1 MATDDEDDS
10 PIMLSPSLIR
20 ALETRGFKRGEGKVP
35 TKEDLIAALG
45 DVMGVPVVILAND
58 DDAEFEDSVNRDID
72 RN

>member
-1 MATDDEDDS
+1 MATEDEDDS

-20 ALETRGFKRGEGKVP
+20 ALEARGFKRGEGKVP

-58 DDAEFEDSVNRDID
+58 DDPADTE
-72 RN
+72 